1 MQWSFTSYLDTA
13 SQPLCKIVTTLQ
25 GTVSYHPSVQSV
37 QGCHTAVTSRSSTR
51 ISYCKNNT
59 LSVSDKEV
67 LKLIPTSQS
76 VTEKL
81 MQQVPS
87 ITLATVRDH

>member
-37 QGCHTAVTSRSSTR
+37 QRCHTAVTSRPSNR
-51 ISYCKNNT
+51 ISYRKNNT

>member
-37 QGCHTAVTSRSSTR
+37 QGCQTAVISRPSDR

-67 LKLIPTSQS
+67 LKLIPTSLS